1 MTIKIEDFR
10 EIAGLTGDICKIVES
25 EINGEPS
32 CHVHAI
38 DNIGVIL
45 IREETADVGGV
56 L

>member
-1 MTIKIEDFR
+1 MTIKREDFW
-10 EIAGLTGDICKIVES
+10 EISGLTGDTCKIVES

-38 DNIGVIL
+38 DNIGVTL
-45 IREETADVGGV
+45 IREETTDVGGV